1 MDNAA
6 LALTGVLRDE
16 LAQNA
21 SDTTALPVRFSTLKS
36 MGKSAAHCRYSML
49 NDWEPTLSMRI
60 GQGAHSLLLGG
71 PPVVECKARRGT
83 KDWKAVE
90 DANPGA
96 IILNRSEHAK
106 AVAINAAV
114 RGNALAQRVLYQ
126 PGTIYEETIHFEY
139 LGRKCRATPDA
150 RTHRHLVD
158 LKTTRCAEPDKFQWD
173 ATRMAYHGQLALY
186 REAMFQANGFY
197 PASCYIVAVETA
209 PPYAVSVHELTPGA
223 LSIGL
228 RLCKTWMEKLI
239 ACEQSGSWPGYC
251 ESVVPWEV
259 ADLELNLT
267 FADDDE
273 SGDDNNATDE

>member
-1 MDNAA
+1 MDSTA
-6 LALTGVLRDE
+6 LVLTGELRDE
-16 LAQNA
+16 LAANA
-21 SDTTALPVRFSTLKS
+21 SDTRDVVARFSHLKA

-60 GQGAHSLLLGG
+60 GRGAHSLLLGG
-71 PPVVECKARRGT
+71 PGVIECRARRNT
-83 KDWKAVE
+83 KDWKAVA

-96 IILNRSEHAK
+96 IILNRTEYHK

-114 RGNALAQRVLYQ
+114 RADPRASRVLFQ
-126 PGTIYEETIHFEY
+126 PETKYEETIHFEY

-158 LKTTRCAEPDKFQWD
+158 LKTTRNAAPDKFQWD
-173 ATRMAYHGQLALY
+173 ATRMGYHGQLAMY

-197 PASCYIVAVETA
+197 PASCYIVAVETT
-209 PPYAVSVHELTPGA
+209 PPYLVSVHELTPGA
-223 LSIGL
+223 LDIGL
-228 RLCKTWMEKLI
+228 RLCKTWMEKLL
-239 ACEQSGSWPGYC
+239 ACEQSGSWPGYV
-251 ESVVPWEV
+251 ETVVPWEV